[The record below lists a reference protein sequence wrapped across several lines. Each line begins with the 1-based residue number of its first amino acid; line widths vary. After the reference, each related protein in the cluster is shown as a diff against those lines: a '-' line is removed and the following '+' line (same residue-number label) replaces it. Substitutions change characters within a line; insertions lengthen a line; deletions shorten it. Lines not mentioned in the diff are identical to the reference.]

1 MRGRRSLAGFAVG
14 AVVACGAASVVA
26 ASPVFDPGGPE
37 ADRLGLSAHGF
48 PVANQRTFWQ
58 IPFLVDSHSRL
69 DEIFPARRVAR
80 PEASRP
86 IARAV
91 EAPPFTYRVG
101 NEARSIEAYLARNPV
116 TGLIIAKDDTILVER
131 YQYGRRETHR
141 LTSWSM
147 AKTVVALLIGIAREE
162 GAIRSLDDKAQ
173 DYAPGLAGTEYGRT
187 PLRHLLTMSSGVK
200 FREDY
205 DGADDVSKLSRAT
218 LSATGIGG
226 LAVLGQFNERIA
238 EPGQRHYYASSE
250 TEVLGLVL
258 AAAVRR
264 PLAEYLSEKIWQP
277 IGAESDASW
286 QIDPA
291 GQELGYCCLNA
302 VLRDWARLALLLA
315 NGGRVGERQL
325 IPSAWL
331 KEATTV
337 QSPYLAPGTASRF
350 FGYGYQTWIFP
361 ENDGSFALLGVRGQ
375 MIFVDPAAKLVMV
388 NTAVRFNARD
398 PGTAETVA
406 LWRGLRTY
414 FRN

>member
-1 MRGRRSLAGFAVG
+1 MWRRAFAALAVG
-14 AVVACGAASVVA
+14 AIFACRAASVA
-26 ASPVFDPGGPE
+26 AGSPVFDPGGPE
-37 ADRLGLSAHGF
+37 AERLGLSASGF
-48 PVANQRTFWQ
+48 PVANQQTFWQ

-80 PEASRP
+80 SDAPRA

-91 EAPPFTYRVG
+91 EPPPLTYRVG
-101 NEARSIEAYLARNPV
+101 NEARTIDGYLARNPI

-131 YQYGRRETHR
+131 YQYGRLDTHR

-147 AKTVVALLIGIAREE
+147 AKTVVSMLIGIAREE

-173 DYAPGLAGTEYGRT
+173 DYVQALAGTEYGRT
-187 PLRHLLTMSSGVK
+187 PLRRLLTMSSGVK

-205 DGADDVSKLSRAT
+205 DGSDDVSKLSRAT
-218 LSATGIGG
+218 LSPTGIGG

-258 AAAVRR
+258 AAAVGR
-264 PLAEYLSEKIWQP
+264 PLSDYLSERIWQP

-286 QIDPA
+286 QIDPT

-325 IPSAWL
+325 VPSAWL
-331 KEATTV
+331 REATMV
-337 QSPYLAPGTASRF
+337 HSPHLAPGTASRF

-375 MIFVDPAAKLVMV
+375 MIFVDPATKLVMV

-406 LWRGLRTY
+406 LWRGLRTH